1 MRSKCKL
8 TTINADQ
15 PVAGANEADR
25 RTADSISP
33 VALPAV
39 ATSLAAFVTVY
50 FIVFGAGLVY
60 ILSLMRRPPSVGKT
74 GPVVA
79 VPQAGITSA
88 QSLRQG
94 PRPVIGA

>member
-1 MRSKCKL
+1 VGC
-8 TTINADQ
+8 Q
-15 PVAGANEADR
+15 PFSVYGML
-25 RTADSISP
+25 RTADNVSP

-60 ILSLMRRPPSVGKT
+60 IPVPDASPAERWEIS
-74 GPVVA
+74 PVVA

-88 QSLRQG
+88 HSLRQG